1 MVFFVQDTNDYE
13 NADRKIELQVTEL
26 FEIHQEMNDDLDFL
40 NNGSGSEEIRAPGF
54 PSASPLNKSGQSDF
68 KGTGVKRKKKKHK
81 NSNEWRKQLNEK
93 VAQVRVLDTPIK
105 TFLRSNRSCHKNSN
119 FKRVAKTCVDCAGL
133 LSPKDERL

>member
-1 MVFFVQDTNDYE
+1 M
-13 NADRKIELQVTEL
+13 TEL
-26 FEIHQEMNDDLDFL
+26 FEIQQEMNDDLDFL

-105 TFLRSNRSCHKNSN
+105 KFLRSTRGCHKNSTIHEGCKN
-119 FKRVAKTCVDCAGL
+119 LCGLAL

>member
-1 MVFFVQDTNDYE
+1 M
-13 NADRKIELQVTEL
+13 TEL
-26 FEIHQEMNDDLDFL
+26 FEIQQEMNDDLDFL

-105 TFLRSNRSCHKNSN
+105 TFLRSNRGCHKNSN
-119 FKRVAKTCVDCAGL
+119 FKRVAKTCVEDCAGL